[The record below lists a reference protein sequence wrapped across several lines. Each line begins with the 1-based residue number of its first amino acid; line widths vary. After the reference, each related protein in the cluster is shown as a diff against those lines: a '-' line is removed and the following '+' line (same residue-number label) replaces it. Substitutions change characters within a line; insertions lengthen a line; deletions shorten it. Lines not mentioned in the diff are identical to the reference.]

1 MFCAGMNCLMFNQL
15 FVCVMQFLLVLNFNP
30 TFHYHYYYYYFLAA
44 GLLGMFGRRLVSQ
57 TLQFQQLL
65 QTVFGISD
73 PIQPAGQR
81 ADLVRDD
88 FGLHKM
94 IVVATKA
101 GKVIILISNTF

>member
-1 MFCAGMNCLMFNQL
+1 MCEAVCLV
-15 FVCVMQFLLVLNFNP
+15 FVSRLKSLLLV
-30 TFHYHYYYYYFLAA
+30 TA
-44 GLLGMFGRRLVSQ
+44 GLVGMFGRRLVSQ

-65 QTVFGISD
+65 QTVFGIGD
-73 PIQPAGQR
+73 PVQPVGQR

-101 GKVIILISNTF
+101 GKVIDFYLIRNCLSSEVSKTMY